1 MIGHNKVRDR
11 FSKSVSKNAL
21 SHAHLIIGEDG
32 IGKSLLADEF
42 AYKILG
48 IPSQRTC
55 RYCSL

>member
-32 IGKSLLADEF
+32 IGICLLSYE
-42 AYKILG
+42 
-48 IPSQRTC
+48 
-55 RYCSL
+55 CSY